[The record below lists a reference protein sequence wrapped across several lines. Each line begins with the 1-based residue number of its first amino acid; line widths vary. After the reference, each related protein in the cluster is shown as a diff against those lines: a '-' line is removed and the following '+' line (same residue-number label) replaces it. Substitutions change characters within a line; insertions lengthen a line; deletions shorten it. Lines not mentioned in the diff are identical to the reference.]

1 MDKEDVDLYV
11 CIYLYT
17 YTHREIL
24 LSYEKRNLAIY
35 NNEDGSIRYYG
46 KRNTNTQWSQLYVK
60 SNKPNEMKTD
70 T

>member
-11 CIYLYT
+11 YIYLYT

-24 LSYEKRNLAIY
+24 LSYEERHLAIY

-46 KRNTNTQWSQLYVK
+46 KRNVRERQI
-60 SNKPNEMKTD
+60 PND
-70 T
+70 LSYL